1 MPLLRAFKQCYPNL
15 CILLPYMLIGLIAG
29 GWLFKALLQAGATL
43 LFAAGWSFFGGVYVF
58 LMATAVI
65 GSILAMFDL

>member
-1 MPLLRAFKQCYPNL
+1 MSLLRAFKQRYPNL

-29 GWLFKALLQAGATL
+29 GWLFKELVRHGATL
-43 LFAAGWSFFGGVYVF
+43 LFAAGWSFFGGVFVF
-58 LMATAVI
+58 LMAAVVI